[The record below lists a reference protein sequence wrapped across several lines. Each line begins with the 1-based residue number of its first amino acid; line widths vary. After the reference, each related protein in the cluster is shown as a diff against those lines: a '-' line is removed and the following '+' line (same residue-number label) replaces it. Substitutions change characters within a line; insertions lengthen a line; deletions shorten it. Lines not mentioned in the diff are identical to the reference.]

1 MLIRPCYLRPCM
13 YYRVRVKIFS
23 DPIIA
28 RHVPGALRNADGSP
42 LFEGDVVSVSMSVCP
57 VHFASAAYSSTCCI
71 IGESGDT
78 PYACPC
84 PAYETCDDEQDR
96 MGGGYAAVAHPAL
109 GCSCIRAASI
119 VPRAPARLSHTER
132 APPFSG
138 PPQDCASKCA
148 SLAPSCKLSSVGGI
162 AYFARLGRLRR
173 LCAKEEM
180 VRHRLQL
187 HHAHAWLW
195 ASGVLE
201 ARSGGGKGRGEL
213 GYMYGGRGSIAFR
226 YDGPRPRVGAV
237 ASFLADYRARPS
249 ALPHLSSRRR

>member
-1 MLIRPCYLRPCM
+1 MLIRPCFLSPCM
-13 YYRVRVKIFS
+13 YFRVRVKISS

-28 RHVPGALRNADGSP
+28 HGSP

-57 VHFASAAYSSTCCI
+57 VYFASAAYSSTCCI

-78 PYACPC
+78 HN
-84 PAYETCDDEQDR
+84 R
-96 MGGGYAAVAHPAL
+96 MHFLAPHMKHAMASKIAWVAGMRHAAVAHPAL

-138 PPQDCASKCA
+138 PPQDCAS
-148 SLAPSCKLSSVGGI
+148 LAPSCKPSSVGGI
-162 AYFARLGRLRR
+162 AKRGFGGS
-173 LCAKEEM
+173 
-180 VRHRLQL
+180 RHRLQS
-187 HHAHAWLW
+187 HHAHARPW

-201 ARSGGGKGRGEL
+201 ARSGGGQGRGE
-213 GYMYGGRGSIAFR
+213 GSISFP

-237 ASFLADYRARPS
+237 AFFLAGYRTRPS
-249 ALPHLSSRRR
+249 APPHLSSRRR